1 MVVDILLSNQ
11 RVEQMKIIKD
21 KQDAYTFISDSGL
34 KYSLYEGLTISDT
47 KRYTSDIVFIV
58 LDLYDTHPMFVDF
71 WYGATLID
79 FSEPNKDDILK
90 DISVRVNK
98 WEEENKDKITG
109 LTEI

>member
-1 MVVDILLSNQ
+1 
-11 RVEQMKIIKD
+11 MKIIKD
-21 KQDAYTFISDSGL
+21 TQGSYIFVSDSGL
-34 KYSLYEGLTISDT
+34 KYSLYEGLTISDAQ
-47 KRYTSDIVFIV
+47 RCTSDIVFIV

-79 FSEPNKDDILK
+79 FSEPNKDTTLK

-98 WEEENKDKITG
+98 WEQENKDKIKD